1 MGKLRRQK
9 KIYEGKYPSPL
20 KSLVKRQYRSK
31 RETLFRWRVGITG
44 AVKICSAKYYDINN
58 RGTAR

>member
-1 MGKLRRQK
+1 MGKLWRQK
-9 KIYEGKYPSPL
+9 KFYEGKYPLPL

-44 AVKICSAKYYDINN
+44 AL
-58 RGTAR
+58 